1 MYLRYSQIL
10 TGTFGSKARDS
21 FPLRGAN
28 RNPDAPSCLI
38 VEKAL
43 WSQNS
48 SPLSIFVVL
57 GRICVL
63 KVEKETSD
71 LAKHFSPFKTQIG
84 PKIKKIAGDYF
95 SASLLTA
102 KQVRSSVTKTGVPLP
117 VCMNWCGANLEQFF
131 PPCECEAERQGV
143 REGVEGVLS

>member
-1 MYLRYSQIL
+1 VPQ
-10 TGTFGSKARDS
+10 
-21 FPLRGAN
+21 LRGAN
-28 RNPDAPSCLI
+28 QNPDAAFFLV

-63 KVEKETSD
+63 KRGKETSD
-71 LAKHFSPFKTQIG
+71 LAKYFPPFKTQIG
-84 PKIKKIAGDYF
+84 PKIKKIAREYF

-102 KQVRSSVTKTGVPLP
+102 KLVRSSVTKTRWTPTSLHKLMRSEPKTG
-117 VCMNWCGANLEQFF
+117 FF
-131 PPCECEAERQGV
+131 PLC
-143 REGVEGVLS
+143 